1 VPVAANLI
9 SLLPVSFTISIIQA
23 IPQPMTTP
31 DGSDTFYGGIA
42 VFRGFASL
50 MDPKLYSPLPDDWS
64 IGIADVVESTKA
76 IAEARYKAVNMAGAS
91 VIAAITNALEGR
103 EFPFVFGGDGASFA
117 VSPQDLDRAREALA
131 ATAIWVEESLNLVM
145 RVALVPV
152 AAVRAHGLDVRVA
165 RFGPSPNLSYAMF
178 SGGGLHWAEAAM
190 KRGEF
195 AVPKAYPGTQP
206 DLTGL
211 SCRFEE
217 IPAARGLILSVL
229 VVPAQG
235 ADATAFRHLIE
246 DVIALVERSPDAGR
260 PVPPGG
266 PPLRWPP
273 AGNEY
278 EARAIRGGSLLK
290 RRALVL
296 ANTLFGY
303 VVLRF
308 GIKVGGFVP
317 KTYVQQVV
325 ENSDFRKYDD
335 GLRMV
340 LDCTPELEAALTQR
354 LATAA
359 EAGVARH
366 GLHRQDA
373 AMMTC
378 FTPSALRS
386 DHVHFID
393 GARGGYASAATA
405 LKATIA

>member
-1 VPVAANLI
+1 MSTNG
-9 SLLPVSFTISIIQA
+9 
-23 IPQPMTTP
+23 
-31 DGSDTFYGGIA
+31 GSDGFYGSIP

-50 MDPKLYSPLPDDWS
+50 MDPALYSPLPDDWS
-64 IGIADVVESTKA
+64 IGVADIVESTKA
-76 IAEARYKAVNMAGAS
+76 IAEARYKAVNMAGAA
-91 VIAAITNALEGR
+91 VIASVTNALEGR

-117 VSPQDLDRAREALA
+117 ISPQDFEAARAALA
-131 ATAIWVEESLNLVM
+131 ATATWVKDDLSLAM

-152 AAVRAHGLDVRVA
+152 AAVRAQGLDVRVA

-178 SGGGLHWAEAAM
+178 SGGGLGWAETAM

-195 AVPKAYPGTQP
+195 AVEAAPSGTQP

-217 IPAARGLILSVL
+217 IPSVRGLILSVL
-229 VVPAQG
+229 VVPARN
-235 ADATAFRHLIE
+235 ADTGAFRKVIE
-246 DVIALVERSPDAGR
+246 DIIALVERSPDAGR

-273 AGNEY
+273 AGVDF
-278 EARAIRGGSLLK
+278 EARAQRGGSLFR
-290 RRALVL
+290 RRAGVL
-296 ANTLFGY
+296 AHTLFAY
-303 VVLRF
+303 LIMRY

-335 GLRMV
+335 GLRMI
-340 LDCTPELEAALTQR
+340 LDCTGELESALTKR
-354 LATAA
+354 LMQAA
-359 EAGVARH
+359 SAGVARY

-405 LKATIA
+405 LKATPA